1 MRFIDNMKKFLNIKD
16 NKLEWLMIAVG
27 ILFIFTLFDFTY
39 CLITYEVI
47 TNHNSLSYQI
57 ITVLI
62 PVLFIISVIVKIVRW
77 DVSFSEIIWD
87 IYTPL
92 LFWVILIGFTLPLS
106 LVFAAIC
113 KGMMVLDLF
122 I

>member
-1 MRFIDNMKKFLNIKD
+1 MRLSDNMKKFLDTKD
-16 NKLEWLMIAVG
+16 NRLELLMIAVG

-39 CLITYEVI
+39 CRVTYGVI

-57 ITVLI
+57 ITLLI
-62 PVLFIISVIVKIVRW
+62 PALFIISVIVKIFRW
-77 DVSFSEIIWD
+77 NVSFSEIIWD

-92 LFWVILIGFTLPLS
+92 LFWGILIGFTLPLS

>member
-1 MRFIDNMKKFLNIKD
+1 MRLSDNMKKFLDTKD
-16 NKLEWLMIAVG
+16 NRLELLMIAVG

-39 CLITYEVI
+39 CLVTYGVI

-57 ITVLI
+57 ITLLI
-62 PVLFIISVIVKIVRW
+62 PALFIISVIVKIFRW
-77 DVSFSEIIWD
+77 NVSFSEIIWD

-92 LFWVILIGFTLPLS
+92 LFWGILIGFTLPLS

-113 KGMMVLDLF
+113 KGIMVLDLF